1 MSLSVSGFL
10 FSQTISQTFRDHL
23 LFFE

>member
-10 FSQTISQTFRDHL
+10 FSQTISQTFRGHL
-23 LFFE
+23 LIFE

>member
-10 FSQTISQTFRDHL
+10 FSQTISQTFLVHL
-23 LFFE
+23 LIFE

>member
-10 FSQTISQTFRDHL
+10 FSQTISQTFRGHL